1 MLGRKFLCLLSGVLC
16 MLKCIYLDI
25 YLPSSLIP
33 AELSGMYNRWR
44 AGESWTQ
51 MKASDFP
58 SICETGHISLFP
70 R

>member
-33 AELSGMYNRWR
+33 AELCRERIIG
-44 AGESWTQ
+44 GELDTNES
-51 MKASDFP
+51 F
-58 SICETGHISLFP
+58 
-70 R
+70 